1 MQLLVAMGFSYIQ
14 VMAVYN
20 IFCEDVDSMVCYMV
34 VTGGAEA
41 MQVAL
46 IA

>member
-1 MQLLVAMGFSYIQ
+1 
-14 VMAVYN
+14 
-20 IFCEDVDSMVCYMV
+20 VDSMVCYMV

-46 IA
+46 IAWKEGY